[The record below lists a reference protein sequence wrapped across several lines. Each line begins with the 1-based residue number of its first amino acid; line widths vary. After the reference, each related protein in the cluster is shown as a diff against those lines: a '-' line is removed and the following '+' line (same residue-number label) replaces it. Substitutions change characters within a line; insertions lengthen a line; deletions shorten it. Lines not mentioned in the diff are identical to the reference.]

1 MHHIVLVSRWTGVV
15 GQWIAEAHTEGK
27 HLKKVPMI
35 PPKTFNTAAERQAYH
50 ASLPVSEKRSWIE
63 QQFDKERRAQIRRN
77 ERESA
82 RKVAFLKDLYRRKE
96 EQEAAEQVK
105 AMVERNSR
113 AAALLKRTTGYVST
127 VPFRGQPAVNRAI
140 REAQ

>member
-1 MHHIVLVSRWTGVV
+1 
-15 GQWIAEAHTEGK
+15 
-27 HLKKVPMI
+27 MI

-50 ASLPVSEKRSWIE
+50 ASLPVSEKRYSIE
-63 QQFDKERRAQIRRN
+63 KEIARLQRLEANRRQ
-77 ERESA
+77 RESA
-82 RKVAFLKDLYRRKE
+82 KKLSFLKDLCRRKE

-105 AMVERNSR
+105 AMVERNAR